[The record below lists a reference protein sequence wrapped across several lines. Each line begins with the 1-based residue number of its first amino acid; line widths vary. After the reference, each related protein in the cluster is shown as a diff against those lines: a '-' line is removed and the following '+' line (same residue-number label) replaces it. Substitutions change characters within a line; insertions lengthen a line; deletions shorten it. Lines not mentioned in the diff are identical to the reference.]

1 MHRLRGRDVPSFH
14 NVMIEKETIIQ
25 IAQEHLATT
34 DLTLVKVSNN
44 KENNI
49 KVFISRVGGSV
60 CIDDCVELS
69 RFIESRLDR
78 DREDFSLMVSSAG
91 I

>member
-1 MHRLRGRDVPSFH
+1 MSPLFVHRL
-14 NVMIEKETIIQ
+14 MIDKELIIQ
-25 IAQEHLATT
+25 IAQEHLAET

-49 KVFISRVGGSV
+49 KVFITREGGSV

-69 RFIESRLDR
+69 RYIESRLDR
-78 DREDFSLMVSSAG
+78 DLEDFSLMVSSFG
-91 I
+91 E

>member
-1 MHRLRGRDVPSFH
+1 LLAIEGTIVPSFYC
-14 NVMIEKETIIQ
+14 VMIAKETIEQ
-25 IAQEHLATT
+25 IAADYLAGK

-49 KVFISRVGGSV
+49 KIFVTREGGSV
-60 CIDDCVELS
+60 SIDDCVEIS
-69 RFIESRLDR
+69 RYVESRLDR
-78 DREDFSLMVSSAG
+78 DVEDYSLMVSSAG

>member
-1 MHRLRGRDVPSFH
+1 
-14 NVMIEKETIIQ
+14 MIAKEIIEQ
-25 IAQEHLATT
+25 IVAGYLADK

-49 KVFISRVGGSV
+49 KVFITRDNGSV
-60 CIDDCVELS
+60 SIDDCVEIS
-69 RFIESRLDR
+69 RHIETQLDR
-78 DREDFSLMVSSAG
+78 DVEDYSLMVSSAG

>member
-1 MHRLRGRDVPSFH
+1 
-14 NVMIEKETIIQ
+14 MIDKELITQ
-25 IAQEHLATT
+25 IAQEHLAET

-49 KVFISRVGGSV
+49 KVFITREGGSV

-69 RFIESRLDR
+69 RYIESRLDR
-78 DREDFSLMVSSAG
+78 DLEDFSLMVSSSG
-91 I
+91 E

>member
-1 MHRLRGRDVPSFH
+1 
-14 NVMIEKETIIQ
+14 MIDKDIISQ
-25 IAQEHLATT
+25 IAQEHLSET

-49 KVFISRVGGSV
+49 KVFITREGGSV
-60 CIDDCVELS
+60 SIDDCVELS

-78 DREDFSLMVSSAG
+78 DQEDYSLMVSSAG
-91 I
+91 V